1 MRGDKGTMVM
11 ETERTRDRQTEKEG
25 REEERGEGERGRE
38 HGREGEKEG
47 EKELG
52 TDMKKKKGE
61 TEGDSVKV
69 KETQE
74 QKARSS
80 QIELWRGTEETAGN

>member
-1 MRGDKGTMVM
+1 
-11 ETERTRDRQTEKEG
+11 
-25 REEERGEGERGRE
+25 
-38 HGREGEKEG
+38 
-47 EKELG
+47 
-52 TDMKKKKGE
+52 MKKKKGE